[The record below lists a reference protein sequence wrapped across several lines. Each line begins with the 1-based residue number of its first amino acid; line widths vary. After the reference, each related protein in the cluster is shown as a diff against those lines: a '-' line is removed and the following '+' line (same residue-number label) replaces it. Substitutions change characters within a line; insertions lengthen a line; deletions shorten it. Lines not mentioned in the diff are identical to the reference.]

1 MSNASNTPRPA
12 SGALPGKKGM
22 HLRLTRAWE
31 RTVGVLPGT
40 PHMYG
45 ARTHPSHLASSAFL
59 NKSQWWGQSSGRDNI
74 KKELVIG
81 FV

>member
-1 MSNASNTPRPA
+1 M
-12 SGALPGKKGM
+12 
-22 HLRLTRAWE
+22 
-31 RTVGVLPGT
+31 GVLPGT